1 MEVVH
6 FMETSGPVDMEVV
19 HFMETSSPDDME
31 VVHFMDWP
39 TFSVVQSMDW

>member
-31 VVHFMDWP
+31 MVHFMDWP